1 MQKLNEKLNALISAE
16 LMSIWQ
22 VVHLYYTSSVQML
35 IPCFQFEY
43 VSWVAYL
50 RLPLL
55 EPRHSHVLA
64 NLKSYEQFAVG
75 LFSMQH

>member
-16 LMSIWQ
+16 LMSICQ

-43 VSWVAYL
+43 LS
-50 RLPLL
+50 
-55 EPRHSHVLA
+55 
-64 NLKSYEQFAVG
+64 
-75 LFSMQH
+75 